1 MTDNTFIESIKISGF
16 KSLKDINL
24 SLGKSNLLIGSNGSG
39 KSNILCF
46 FRMLK
51 FMHDYRLR
59 EFVEQQGGADDLLF
73 GGIRTTDKLKAE
85 IDIRTKYGP
94 IEYEF
99 ALKKNPNDILSYD
112 EEIYTFAKDGKKV
125 KLHFYPGVFG
135 SDFGTEIDRTQFVSD
150 PTGKES
156 VNLISQF
163 LKNLIIY
170 QFHDTSEKSN
180 FKIRWD
186 YQDNNFLLS
195 DGGNLSAI
203 LFRLEQED
211 PKRYDLIC
219 RQIARVLPAFDRFI
233 IIESYGKVLLR
244 WKARGMEKT
253 FGTHLTSDG
262 SLRFFALVTLLNLP
276 KDMLP
281 NIILLDEPEL
291 GLHPKAVILIG
302 NMINR
307 ISRKVQTLVATQ
319 SPLLVDQFD
328 VDEITVLNLVEGC
341 TECNKLKLEEYKDW
355 LNDDFSIGDLW
366 LKNVI
371 GGRP

>member
-1 MTDNTFIESIKISGF
+1 MPDNTFIESIKISGF

-46 FRMLK
+46 FKMLK
-51 FMHDYRLR
+51 FMHEYRLR

-73 GGIRTTDKLKAE
+73 GGIRTTDKLKAK
-85 IDIRTKYGP
+85 IGIRTKYGP
-94 IEYEF
+94 KEYEF
-99 ALKKNPNDILSYD
+99 TLKKNPNDILSYD
-112 EEIYTFAKDGKKV
+112 EEIYAIGKNV
-125 KLHFYPGVFG
+125 KLNFYPGVFG
-135 SDFGTEIDRTQFVSD
+135 SSFGTEIDRTQFVGD
-150 PTGKES
+150 TTGKEI

-195 DGGNLSAI
+195 DGGNLAAV
-203 LFRLEQED
+203 LFRLEQD
-211 PKRYDLIC
+211 DRKRYDFIC
-219 RQIARVLPAFDRFI
+219 QQIARVLPVFDRFI
-233 IIESYGKVLLR
+233 IEESYGKVLLR